1 MNKETDTT
9 SHSLPLAIVDELNRM
24 EANLQHMPSDV
35 RGYKQLCRSV
45 ERMKDTL
52 QAYGYEVVSLLGRPY
67 TDGMRVIARFVID
80 EQMVSDDVPR
90 ITSVTKPQV
99 SYQGQLIQVAEVT
112 VSQPL

>member
-1 MNKETDTT
+1 MNKETNAND
-9 SHSLPLAIVDELNRM
+9 HSLPLAIVDELNRM

-45 ERMKDTL
+45 ERMKDIL
-52 QAYGYEVVSLLGRPY
+52 KAYGYEVVSLLGRPY

-80 EQMVSDDVPR
+80 EQMASDDVPR

-99 SYQGQLIQVAEVT
+99 NYQGRLIQVAEVT